1 VKENEQVNKLIPND
15 EPLLGFLALRRMKQ
29 GLGELIFPRFPV
41 SRHLFNH
48 LRWEVRAFWVQINN
62 KLNPLSIYRIYKIRS
77 GNNFSVNIACGGSA
91 RKGWVNL
98 DLLKHRNLTLRY
110 DCRKKL
116 PFREETVA
124 RIRCEHF
131 LEHLDYS
138 EEAPFLLKSCYKSLK
153 KGGVLRIVVPD
164 AGRFLRAYQSHNKQ
178 EWLVLGWDPDILPK
192 GFYARMDIINFI
204 FRQEEEHRHAY
215 DFETLSLLLK
225 RAGFE
230 NIQKTEFGISFDP
243 QLKGDEERNKVNS
256 LYVEAIK

>member
-1 VKENEQVNKLIPND
+1 MVKENEQVNKLIPND
-15 EPLLGFLALRRMKQ
+15 EPLLGSLALRRMKQ
-29 GLGELIFPRFPV
+29 RLGGFIFLHIPF

-48 LRWEVRAFWVQINN
+48 LRWEGRALWVRITNN
-62 KLNPLSIYRIYKIRS
+62 LNPVYIYRVYKIRS
-77 GNNFSVNIACGGSA
+77 GNDLSVNVACGASA
-91 RKGWVNL
+91 KKGWVNL
-98 DLLKHRNLTLRY
+98 DLMKHRNITLRY

-138 EEAPFLLKSCYKSLK
+138 EEAPLLLKSCYKSLR

-164 AGRFLRAYQSHNKQ
+164 AASFLFAYQTHSKQ
-178 EWLVLGWDPDILPK
+178 EWLALNWDPDNLPE
-192 GFYARMDIINFI
+192 GFYAPMDIINFI
-204 FRQEEEHRHAY
+204 FRQEGEHLY
-215 DFETLSLLLK
+215 
-225 RAGFE
+225 E
-230 NIQKTEFGISFDP
+230 NIQKTEFCISLDP